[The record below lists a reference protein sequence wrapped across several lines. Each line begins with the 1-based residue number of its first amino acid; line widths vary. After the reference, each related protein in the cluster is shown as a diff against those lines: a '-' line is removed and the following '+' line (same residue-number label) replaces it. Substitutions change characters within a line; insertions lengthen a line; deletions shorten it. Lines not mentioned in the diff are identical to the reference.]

1 MRQPILPINRLGFSA
16 NLTALRTYYDRNFVC
31 LFQEW
36 NHFFENFAE
45 VEFCVLGNQT
55 EDTITTTAE
64 PKLSD
69 TLLKLHDKVLKTT
82 PPPIDEHVV

>member
-1 MRQPILPINRLGFSA
+1 MIS
-16 NLTALRTYYDRNFVC
+16 YYNGIFC

-55 EDTITTTAE
+55 EDTITTTTE
-64 PKLSD
+64 PKLSE

-82 PPPIDEHVV
+82 PAPIDEHIV